1 MKELLRQCTIVAH
14 KELLHLW
21 RGRARLVAT
30 SAFAFANL
38 VVFSFAGGLHSDAL
52 RTSAAGFLWVGILLA
67 STLALAESF
76 RVEVQN
82 NALEANLLLPVHP
95 AAIFYGKAVGNF
107 VLLTLVGVV
116 MVPAAVVLFDATPAG
131 GIGRIFLTV
140 PLGAAAISAPG
151 TMHAALSSRARSRDV
166 LLQVAVV
173 EMGAVLLPLLL
184 FPLIVPGLVAAVQAT
199 QLGFLG
205 DAMGDYGDWM
215 TVLAAFCVVQWGLG
229 GLLFSAVVEE

>member
-14 KELLHLW
+14 KELLLLW

-38 VVFSFAGGLHSDAL
+38 VVFSFAGGLHSEAL
-52 RTSAAGFLWVGILLA
+52 RTNAAGFLWVGILLA

-166 LLQVAVV
+166 LL
-173 EMGAVLLPLLL
+173 PLLL

-199 QLGFLG
+199 HLGFLG

-215 TVLAAFCVVQWGLG
+215 AVLAAFCAVQWGLG

>member
-1 MKELLRQCTIVAH
+1 VKELLRQCTIVAH

-166 LLQVAVV
+166 LL
-173 EMGAVLLPLLL
+173 PLLL